1 MSRYWAEGRTE
12 SGHASSTLVL
22 TDRHGLFASVLI
34 CLGHTFALSNKVGV
48 ARDPAFMSKQQL
60 PASGQKR
67 VLRYHVPPSSLVSMD
82 QHSGYCM
89 ATSIHELPAS
99 GQKHAWW
106 YYMPHGHS
114 SAWINTV
121 GGPLQAIQPPRL
133 TMFFWSCAETAHRQ
147 ALSQQS
153 QGLRLASQER
163 SRSPARADTARRLAA
178 STLVEAA
185 QMDTAAVHHDSRAL
199 TTQPGSAE
207 PDPDTDAQITV
218 AGHFRLA
225 ASAFRTAAHLYALHG
240 KVTSSNH
247 PTLGQTPEA
256 ADSVQSA
263 SPMTS
268 APSSRQEGTT
278 PFDMS
283 QLRQAQAAIHRSQG
297 WQKQ

>member
-1 MSRYWAEGRTE
+1 
-12 SGHASSTLVL
+12 
-22 TDRHGLFASVLI
+22 
-34 CLGHTFALSNKVGV
+34 
-48 ARDPAFMSKQQL
+48 
-60 PASGQKR
+60 
-67 VLRYHVPPSSLVSMD
+67 
-82 QHSGYCM
+82 
-89 ATSIHELPAS
+89 
-99 GQKHAWW
+99 
-106 YYMPHGHS
+106 MPHGHS

-199 TTQPGSAE
+199 TTQPGSAS

-240 KVTSSNH
+240 RVTSSNH

-283 QLRQAQAAIHRSQG
+283 QLRQAQAAIHRSRG